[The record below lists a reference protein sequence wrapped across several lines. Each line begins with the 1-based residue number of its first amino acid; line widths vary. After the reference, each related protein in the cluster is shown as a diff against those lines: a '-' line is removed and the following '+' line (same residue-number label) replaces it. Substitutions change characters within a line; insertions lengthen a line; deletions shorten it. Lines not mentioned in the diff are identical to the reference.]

1 MVDSPVADHLSGS
14 NLRHVRT
21 CGKQV
26 FVPSI
31 RIAAPRNNSCARA
44 CACAG
49 LFSGR
54 RPLVPRTIRPH
65 VRSLVGSAKQSPC
78 DLRPPCFAV
87 ACFDLEFDWRPFDRL
102 RMLYDGFAS
111 MRPAP
116 SRGFV
121 TTFYV
126 TYGAQSKAA
135 LYRWEFLRRNP
146 QYRVD
151 YNEFMR
157 RFGAWLKGK
166 GRRWPPSKFELREH
180 WTKSQ
185 QRYFR
190 TKIEPVLTQLCLKWQ
205 ISDLFSPISGWKKTV
220 KLTKATGKAKGHNSL
235 QTGF

>member
-1 MVDSPVADHLSGS
+1 MFYDIP
-14 NLRHVRT
+14 
-21 CGKQV
+21 
-26 FVPSI
+26 
-31 RIAAPRNNSCARA
+31 ARM
-44 CACAG
+44 
-49 LFSGR
+49 
-54 RPLVPRTIRPH
+54 
-65 VRSLVGSAKQSPC
+65 K
-78 DLRPPCFAV
+78 
-87 ACFDLEFDWRPFDRL
+87 
-102 RMLYDGFAS
+102 
-111 MRPAP
+111 PAP

-146 QYRVD
+146 QYRAD

-166 GRRWPPSKFELREH
+166 GRRWPPSKFDLREY

-205 ISDLFSPISGWKKTV
+205 ISDLFSPDFGLEEDRQIEMRASMVSAWSGNTWLNANPSCSSRTV
-220 KLTKATGKAKGHNSL
+220 RRTHRNLAIARRHQRRNGERGDSGIVPKANRWWSIL
-235 QTGF
+235 S